1 MIAKIQGW
9 LVRLWLLW
17 VAGCTALAWTLDA
30 AWAWWLVLLPTLV
43 FLAVMALECALM
55 HALNR
60 RDPAARASL
69 AQVLRAWAQELWAAT
84 VVFGWRQ
91 PFRAERHP
99 DWLPEVPT
107 GRVGVVLVHGY
118 MCNRALWQPWLPRLR
133 AQGHAH
139 VALSLEPPLASIDSY
154 AAQVEA
160 AVRRVEQATGRAPV
174 LVCHS
179 MGGLV
184 ARAWLRAVPDADRRV
199 ARVITL
205 GTPHAGTWLARWSG
219 TPNGRQMRVDSAWLQ
234 AMSAA
239 EPPERAAR
247 FDCWFSNCDNIVFPA
262 STAVLAGAR
271 VHACHGLPHVQ
282 MALDEGVIAACLAQI
297 AEADRA
303 G

>member
-1 MIAKIQGW
+1 MIAKIQAW
-9 LVRLWLLW
+9 LVGLWLLW
-17 VAGCTALAWTLDA
+17 VSACAALAAALDA
-30 AWAWWLVLLPTLV
+30 AWAWWLLALPTLV
-43 FLAVMALECALM
+43 FVAVMSLEFALM

-60 RDPAARASL
+60 RDPAARAGL
-69 AQVLRAWAQELWAAT
+69 AQVLHAWAQELWAAT

-91 PFRAERHP
+91 PFRAEQQP
-99 DWLPEVPT
+99 DWLPEAPT
-107 GRVGVVLVHGY
+107 GRVGVVLLHGY
-118 MCNRALWQPWLPRLR
+118 LCNRALWQPWLPRLR

-184 ARAWLRAVPDADRRV
+184 ARAWLRATPGAEQRV

-205 GTPHAGTWLARWSG
+205 GTPHAGTWLARWAS
-219 TPNGRQMRVDSAWLQ
+219 TPNGRQMRVEGAWLQ
-234 AMSAA
+234 ALAQA
-239 EPPERAAR
+239 EPPARAAR
-247 FDCWFSNCDNIVFPA
+247 FDCWYSNCDNIVFPA
-262 STAVLAGAR
+262 STAVLPGAQA
-271 VHACHGLPHVQ
+271 HACHGLPHVQ
-282 MALDEGVIAACLAQI
+282 MVLDEGVITACIAQI

-303 G
+303 S